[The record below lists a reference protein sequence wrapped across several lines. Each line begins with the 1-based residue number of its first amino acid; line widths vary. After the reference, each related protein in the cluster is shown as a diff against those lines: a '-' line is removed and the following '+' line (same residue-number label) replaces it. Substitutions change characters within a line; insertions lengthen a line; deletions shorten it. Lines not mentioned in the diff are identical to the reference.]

1 MSNSKNTIRKII
13 DNDPITMIMEII
25 ENTNKNDI
33 ENSNNSSNNNND
45 NNNKNNDRKNN
56 GINTITLV
64 SILQLLYQAF

>member
-1 MSNSKNTIRKII
+1 MG
-13 DNDPITMIMEII
+13 MI

-45 NNNKNNDRKNN
+45 NNNKNNNRKNNNRKNN

>member
-1 MSNSKNTIRKII
+1 MSNSKNDIRKIS

-33 ENSNNSSNNNND
+33 ENSNNSSNNDNNY
-45 NNNKNNDRKNN
+45 NNNKNNNRKNN

-64 SILQLLYQAF
+64 SVLQL